1 MQSAFLG
8 LFILNMILVGVQSI
22 IPNITKLKM
31 LGFSF
36 GCLCAVYDPY
46 DNGCSVLL
54 LRIIINKFLFLVKSE
69 PI

>member
-1 MQSAFLG
+1 MH
-8 LFILNMILVGVQSI
+8 
-22 IPNITKLKM
+22 
-31 LGFSF
+31 GFSF
-36 GCLCAVYDPY
+36 GGLCAVYDPY